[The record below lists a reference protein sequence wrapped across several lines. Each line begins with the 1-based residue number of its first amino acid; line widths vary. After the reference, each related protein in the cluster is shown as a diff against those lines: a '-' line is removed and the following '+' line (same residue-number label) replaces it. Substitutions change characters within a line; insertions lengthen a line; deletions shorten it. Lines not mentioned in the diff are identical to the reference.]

1 MLKAGLVNPFVE
13 SAYKFLQ
20 EEVNMEV
27 TRGQLRLETSKATS
41 GEINVALGVAGD
53 AEGIVIYSMSE
64 KTAKA
69 IASALLDDVVP
80 VFNELAESS
89 IAEMGNII
97 TGQAAAGLGTR
108 VYLQAHS
115 TDHHRRERCND
126 IDRGHPAIG
135 HPDRASRRTHRDLGG
150 FALLQ
155 AEITRGRPART
166 RRLTIRRHPLLR
178 NNHWTRCSYI
188 GKSGTRAGVF
198 PSIREGSF
206 SMPSRSIG
214 V

>member
-20 EEVNMEV
+20 DEVRMEV
-27 TRGQLRLETSKATS
+27 TRGQLRLETSKATQ

-64 KTAKA
+64 KVAKA

-97 TGQAAAGLGTR
+97 TGQAAAGLEEHGYICKLTPPTIIAGKG
-108 VYLQAHS
+108 VMIS
-115 TDHHRRERCND
+115 TVD
-126 IDRGHPAIG
+126 I
-135 HPDRASRRTHRDLGG
+135 
-150 FALLQ
+150 Q
-155 AEITRGRPART
+155 
-166 RRLTIRRHPLLR
+166 RLVIPIELPVGLM
-178 NNHWTRCSYI
+178 
-188 GKSGTRAGVF
+188 
-198 PSIREGSF
+198 E
-206 SMPSRSIG
+206 
-214 V
+214 

>member
-20 EEVNMEV
+20 DEVHMEV
-27 TRGQLRLETSKATS
+27 TRGQLRLETSKATQ

-64 KTAKA
+64 KVAKA

-97 TGQAAAGLGTR
+97 TGQAAAGLEEHGYVCKLTPPTIIAGKG
-108 VYLQAHS
+108 VMIS
-115 TDHHRRERCND
+115 TVD
-126 IDRGHPAIG
+126 IQRLVIPIELPVGLMEI
-135 HPDRASRRTHRDLGG
+135 SV
-150 FALLQ
+150 AL
-155 AEITRGRPART
+155 RYYNR
-166 RRLTIRRHPLLR
+166 
-178 NNHWTRCSYI
+178 
-188 GKSGTRAGVF
+188 K
-198 PSIREGSF
+198 
-206 SMPSRSIG
+206 
-214 V
+214 

>member
-20 EEVNMEV
+20 DEVRMEV
-27 TRGQLRLETSKATS
+27 TRGQLRLETSKATQ

-64 KTAKA
+64 KVAKA

-97 TGQAAAGLGTR
+97 TGQAAAGLEEHGYICKLTPPTIIAGKG
-108 VYLQAHS
+108 VMIS
-115 TDHHRRERCND
+115 TVD
-126 IDRGHPAIG
+126 IQRLVIPIELPVGLMEI
-135 HPDRASRRTHRDLGG
+135 SV
-150 FALLQ
+150 AL
-155 AEITRGRPART
+155 RYYKR
-166 RRLTIRRHPLLR
+166 
-178 NNHWTRCSYI
+178 
-188 GKSGTRAGVF
+188 K
-198 PSIREGSF
+198 
-206 SMPSRSIG
+206 
-214 V
+214 

>member
-97 TGQAAAGLGTR
+97 TGQAAAGLEEHGYTCKLTPPTIIAGKG
-108 VYLQAHS
+108 VMIS
-115 TDHHRRERCND
+115 TVD
-126 IDRGHPAIG
+126 IQRLVIPIELPVGLIEI
-135 HPDRASRRTHRDLGG
+135 SV
-150 FALLQ
+150 AL
-155 AEITRGRPART
+155 RYYKR
-166 RRLTIRRHPLLR
+166 
-178 NNHWTRCSYI
+178 
-188 GKSGTRAGVF
+188 K
-198 PSIREGSF
+198 
-206 SMPSRSIG
+206 
-214 V
+214 